1 MNLSAQPKV
10 EKLEAVGI
18 VKQFPGVLANDH
30 VDFDVSA
37 GEIHTLLGENGAG
50 KSTLMKVLYGMYQP
64 EEGSILVNGEQV
76 RFRSPLHAIQRG
88 IGMVHQH
95 FMLVPTFTVA
105 ENIALGLPSS
115 RKAVLDLDRVS
126 EKLLEVAELYGL
138 HVDPSAK
145 VWQLSV
151 GEQQRV
157 EILKVLYRGASLLI
171 LDEPTAVLTPQE
183 VDDLFTSLRKMV
195 SRGHA
200 IVFISHKLHEVLA
213 LSHRVT
219 VLRSGRVVDT
229 VPTANATKE
238 GLARLMV
245 GRDVLLRVNRPI
257 VKRSDVRLTLKGVEA
272 LGDSGLPALR
282 GIDLEVCGGEILGL
296 AGVSGNGQKEIAE
309 VIAGVRS
316 STAGCVTIDGTDV
329 TGHSPARLLERGLS
343 YIPEERMTDGVV
355 RDFSVEENLILKD
368 HHRAPYSRGLFMDF
382 KRIATET
389 DQLIENFDIRTPS
402 RNTTLKSLSGGNI
415 QKTILARE
423 LSRKPAIAIAAQ
435 PTRGLDVSATEYVH
449 RRLMEQRTE
458 GAATLLISE
467 DLDEILNLSD
477 RIAVIYEGQIM
488 GVANRDDVTVEEVGL
503 MMAGIRPG
511 KRTEEAETAD
521 GNDKRACNGD
531 HRPSPQ

>member
-1 MNLSAQPKV
+1 MNLSAQPKI

-64 EEGSILVNGEQV
+64 EEGCILIDGEHV
-76 RFRSPLHAIQRG
+76 RFHSPLHAIQRG

-105 ENIALGLPSS
+105 ENVALGLPSS
-115 RKAVLDLDRVS
+115 RKVVLDLDRVT
-126 EKLLEVAELYGL
+126 EKLLEVADLYGL

-183 VDDLFTSLRKMV
+183 VDDLFCSLRTMV
-195 SRGHA
+195 TKGHA
-200 IVFISHKLHEVLA
+200 IIFISHKLHEVLA

-219 VLRSGRVVDT
+219 VLRAGQVVDT
-229 VPTANATKE
+229 VPTADATKE

-245 GRDVLLRVNRPI
+245 GRDVLLRVNRPD
-257 VKRSDVRLTLKGVEA
+257 VERGDVRLALKGLEA

-282 GIDLEVCGGEILGL
+282 GVDLEVHGGEILGL
-296 AGVSGNGQKEIAE
+296 AGVSGNGQKEMAE
-309 VIAGVRS
+309 AVAGMRA
-316 STAGCVTIDGTDV
+316 STRGSVSIDGVDV
-329 TGHSPARLLERGLS
+329 TGHSPARLLDRGLS
-343 YIPEERMTDGVV
+343 YIPEERMTDGAV

-368 HHRAPYSRGLFMDF
+368 HHRPPYSRGLFMDF
-382 KRIATET
+382 KKIASVADQRIE
-389 DQLIENFDIRTPS
+389 DFDIRTPS
-402 RNTTLKSLSGGNI
+402 RNTMLKSLSGGNI

-423 LSRKPAIAIAAQ
+423 LSRHPAIAIAAQ

-449 RRLMEQRTE
+449 RRLMEQRTQ
-458 GAATLLISE
+458 GTATLLISE

-488 GVANRDDVTVEEVGL
+488 GVANRDDVTIEQLGL
-503 MMAGIRPG
+503 MMAGIRPDSPDEEYQLAPCPAVDG
-511 KRTEEAETAD
+511 EQEEA
-521 GNDKRACNGD
+521 
-531 HRPSPQ
+531 